1 MQNIEV
7 KPYSECN
14 ILIVDDD
21 AISRLL
27 LESILHP
34 HFLCKTAQSGDD
46 AIAQCESQ
54 LPDLILLDMNM
65 PDVDGLAVCSK
76 LKKQARTRNIPIIF
90 VTSTMDVE
98 SENACWEVGASDFV
112 MKPVNASTLT
122 HRVKNH
128 LQSKLRTEQLARMT
142 FYDQLTSLY
151 NRLYL
156 TNEVPSVIKQ
166 VARDK
171 GKVGAIMVDV
181 DHFKLFNDTYG
192 HLEGDAC
199 LQKVATLLAKTVKRP
214 QDTVVRFGGEEFLL
228 ILPFVDGEGVKRV
241 ASNLIRAV
249 TEANIPH
256 KKGVNGRVSISA
268 GFACWDAVK
277 VVEESLE
284 ALLEDADVNLFQAK
298 EKGRNQAQG
307 WI

>member
-27 LESILHP
+27 LESILHL

-46 AIAQCESQ
+46 AISQCESQ

-65 PDVDGLAVCSK
+65 PDVDGLTVCSK

-156 TNEVPSVIKQ
+156 TSEVPSVIKQ

>member
-1 MQNIEV
+1 MIVYEAIERGA
-7 KPYSECN
+7 KHAF
-14 ILIVDDD
+14 IGIQ
-21 AISRLL
+21 
-27 LESILHP
+27 
-34 HFLCKTAQSGDD
+34 K
-46 AIAQCESQ
+46 
-54 LPDLILLDMNM
+54 
-65 PDVDGLAVCSK
+65 
-76 LKKQARTRNIPIIF
+76 IPIIKEG
-90 VTSTMDVE
+90 TTTTP
-98 SENACWEVGASDFV
+98 EVGASDFV

-199 LQKVATLLAKTVKRP
+199 LQQVATLLAKTVKRP

-249 TEANIPH
+249 TEVNIPH